1 MKKGWIIISKVEMTK
16 LWHNDAFVA
25 VTVVKLMPQQ
35 IVRVK
40 TIETDGYNA
49 LLVGVPHKKREWEF
63 AYLTEFRLADDAVA
77 NYIDRI
83 GEIVDLSTIV
93 QDVASVS
100 VTGTSKGK
108 WFQGAMKR
116 HNLTGNSA
124 THGHK
129 FTRVVGSMGNRKP
142 RRTMKWHPAAGHMWL
157 DTVTLKNIAVMW
169 QFSKDGQY
177 YICLKWSL
185 PGWRNS
191 YIKAFF

>member
-25 VTVVKLMPQQ
+25 VTIVKLMPQQ

-63 AYLTEFRLADDAVA
+63 AYLTEFRLADDVVA
-77 NYIDRI
+77 NYVDRV
-83 GEIVDLSTIV
+83 GEIVDLSTIT
-93 QDVASVS
+93 QDIASVS
-100 VTGTSKGK
+100 VTWTSKGK
-108 WFQGAMKR
+108 WFQGAVKR
-116 HNLTGNSA
+116 HNLTGNFA

-142 RRTMKWHPAAGHMWL
+142 RRTMKGHPAAGHMWL
-157 DTVTLKNIAVMW
+157 DTVTLKNIAIIS